1 MGVIIVGTALNYLW
15 HSYAPTFVTRELHL
29 PLSAAL
35 GATTVAGVVAIV
47 AYPVAGWIAD
57 RVGAFRLFF
66 PVVIA
71 FALAAWPLYA
81 FVSSAPSVTRLFVA
95 EIVATLFLSL
105 MSGPHP
111 GMLSALFPTAV
122 RSTGIAISY
131 NIAVTL
137 FGGLAP
143 VTVTWLIEQSG
154 SPMMPAYYQIGA
166 AVLSLIM
173 VAATASAWRGIER
186 RR

>member
-1 MGVIIVGTALNYLW
+1 V
-15 HSYAPTFVTRELHL
+15 VT
-29 PLSAAL
+29 
-35 GATTVAGVVAIV
+35 I
-47 AYPVAGWIAD
+47 
-57 RVGAFRLFF
+57 
-66 PVVIA
+66 
-71 FALAAWPLYA
+71 FALSAWPLYY
-81 FVSSAPSVTRLFVA
+81 FVASAPSVERLFVA

-143 VTVTWLIEQSG
+143 VTVTWLIAQSG
-154 SPMMPAYYQIGA
+154 SAMMPAYYQIGA
-166 AVLSLIM
+166 AILSLIL
-173 VAATASAWRGIER
+173 VGGTAVAWRGIDQR
-186 RR
+186 R